1 MFTDFVKSTKYIQF
15 VLLLFVKFLV
25 KSYAFFVIFLQKFG
39 IINFISI
46 IKNILIF
53 EKNKMNFRQNA
64 LNRQKKPSKNYIF
77 YILVIVIILWFSV
90 KYKYDNFPTETEIK
104 ESRSIIIKKW
114 DTFSTLGEK
123 IPEFNSIFYKLY
135 IRFNPPSFELKEW
148 SYKNE
153 KILLKQLKVWKKQ
166 LH

>member
-1 MFTDFVKSTKYIQF
+1 M
-15 VLLLFVKFLV
+15 
-25 KSYAFFVIFLQKFG
+25 QKFG

-123 IPEFNSIFYKLY
+123 IPEFNSIFYK
-135 IRFNPPSFELKEW
+135 I
-148 SYKNE
+148 
-153 KILLKQLKVWKKQ
+153 
-166 LH
+166 